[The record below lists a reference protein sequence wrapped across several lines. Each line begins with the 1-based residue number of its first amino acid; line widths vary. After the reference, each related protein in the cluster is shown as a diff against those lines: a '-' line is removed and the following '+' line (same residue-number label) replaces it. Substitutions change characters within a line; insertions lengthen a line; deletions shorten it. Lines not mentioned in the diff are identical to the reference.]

1 MMKTKQNL
9 LMKAWVTFMA
19 VLVLFTAMAPIKAS
33 AHNAYYLSTTL
44 NVADSRY
51 EPTILFDREG
61 FGQGHR
67 NHRESK
73 FGFVQ
78 GYNWKEVDLTSNLE
92 DLKDGKYVT
101 RDLVKNPYLI
111 FTFPGIQNEDGYDGN
126 PEDLARAEWISKT
139 MVQSL
144 NDAIGFIVQETKHKP
159 TKSELIILGTDLANA
174 SMKSGGNVTYNGKT
188 FKVTGETNAPKKEQ
202 RKGLTKTAYTKIV
215 SPDGDTR
222 YFVHKVPKGYITLG
236 GDASKAQKKEW
247 SPLASNVPADLKAK
261 VDEGDTKYLT
271 WRHIVLQA
279 HYYAIEHETYYST
292 IEDVVNPSKL
302 EQYVTDMGNTF
313 MLSLR
318 SMLGL
323 YSFSELMLN
332 EGDRG
337 GNGFFL
343 GIMPMSWMD
352 SATILHWTSMILAWL
367 LMFIAFARLLT
378 LRNLSAINIAKRV
391 DLMDGVKSLIV
402 VGFALSMFNPFFY
415 ALANFNFLLV
425 DVMKNTSSVTSSFGT
440 ASPGSGLLSVL
451 LINGAYLIVEI
462 YFNFI
467 YIARGIA
474 VAILYGTGPLF
485 IASLAFGGKY
495 AQMFSNYMRELV
507 GNIYV
512 QTFHALL
519 IAFFASVS
527 AFGGLRLFEQLVV
540 LFAFIPMTKFF
551 RQATGIGGDLAD
563 IGGSAFGAVAGLAQA
578 GTKKIRTAGA
588 KSVNNAKAKA
598 SESRS
603 ARSSSTDLS
612 TANMKSS
619 TDFQSNGGKTT
630 GNMVGND
637 NLKATASKGSAS
649 ASGANMSMVDKAKS
663 YANQKIENTKD
674 GMKTMA
680 KDAVG
685 ELKSIDSWKSA
696 GKQGIQQGARAA
708 GMVSAIGMAA
718 IDKGTV
724 GQNMSAISS
733 GVKPGFNKAS
743 TRHNFEPSRQNQR
756 PPQAPQ
762 HMGDYAD
769 TGNYEGSEME
779 GGNFTHKFKE
789 KNDEGY
795 NQMLDEHGI
804 KKVEMSEEDISY
816 TYDYNMDTQ
825 SFNSGKYYNSTD
837 NEKMMDMY
845 HAFNGGDE
853 TKERRKHYENQGI
866 TGVSY
871 GENGMT
877 VTAKAGT
884 NDIQKVGMEN
894 NQYRFT
900 KSPGSHSNANLIDSV
915 KTGHERDRRG
925 TQPPKGNGVPKNT
938 GNGEGNT
945 PPPPKGND
953 GSK

>member
-1 MMKTKQNL
+1 MMKTKQNPNL
-9 LMKAWVTFMA
+9 LMKAWVTLMA

-44 NVADSRY
+44 NVTDSRY
-51 EPTILFDREG
+51 EPTILYDREG
-61 FGQGHR
+61 FGEGHR

-78 GYNWKEVDLTSNLE
+78 GYKWEEVKLTSDLE

-111 FTFPGIQNEDGYDGN
+111 FTFPGAQNEDGYDGSA
-126 PEDLARAEWISKT
+126 EDLARAEWISKT
-139 MVQSL
+139 MIQSL

-159 TKSELIILGTDLANA
+159 SKSELIKLGTNLANA
-174 SMKSGGNVTYNGKT
+174 SVSSGNVTYNDQV
-188 FKVTGETNAPKKEQ
+188 FKVTGNTKAPKSEQ
-202 RKGLTKTAYTKIV
+202 RKGVTPTGYTKIV

-247 SPLASNVPADLKAK
+247 SPLASNVPADLKDK
-261 VDEGDTKYLT
+261 VNDGDTKYLT
-271 WRHIVLQA
+271 WRQIVLQA

-337 GNGFFL
+337 GNAFFL
-343 GIMPMSWMD
+343 GIMPISWMD
-352 SATILHWTSMILAWL
+352 SATILHWTSMILAWM

-391 DLMDGVKSLIV
+391 DLMDGIKSLIV
-402 VGFALSMFNPFFY
+402 VGFALSMFNPIFY

-451 LINGAYLIVEI
+451 LINGVYLIVEI

-474 VAILYGTGPLF
+474 VAVLYGTGPLF

-519 IAFFASVS
+519 VAFFASVS

-540 LFAFIPMTKFF
+540 LFAFIPLTKFF
-551 RQATGIGGDLAD
+551 REATGIGGGLAD
-563 IGGSAFGAVAGLAQA
+563 IGGGAFGAVAGLAQA
-578 GTKKIRTAGA
+578 GTKKMRTAGA

-619 TDFQSNGGKTT
+619 TDFQSKGGKAT
-630 GNMVGND
+630 GSMVGND
-637 NLKATASKGSAS
+637 NLKSTTSQSSSSSNAG
-649 ASGANMSMVDKAKS
+649 GDMSFVDKAKS
-663 YANQKIENTKD
+663 KATQKVQDTKA
-674 GMKTMA
+674 GMSNMA

-685 ELKSIDSWKSA
+685 EIKSGDSWKSA
-696 GKQGIQQGARAA
+696 GRQGLQQGVRAA
-708 GMVSAIGMAA
+708 GAVSAIGMAA
-718 IDKGTV
+718 VDKGSV

-762 HMGDYAD
+762 NMGDYAD

-779 GGNFTHKFKE
+779 GGNFTHKFKQN
-789 KNDEGY
+789 NDEGY

-804 KKVEMSEEDISY
+804 NHVEMKGNDLAY

-853 TKERRKHYENQGI
+853 TKERRKHYESQGI

-884 NDIQKVGMEN
+884 NDIQKVATDN

-900 KSPGSHSNANLIDSV
+900 KSPGSHSNANLMDAV
-915 KTGHERDRRG
+915 RTGNERDRRG
-925 TQPPKGNGVPKNT
+925 NQPPKGNGNN
-938 GNGEGNT
+938 GN
-945 PPPPKGND
+945 K
-953 GSK
+953 